1 MDENAVLAAVRDLV
15 TREPSLA
22 VVLAQVARLLADAL
36 AADGCLVYRVEA
48 SGELIVAASHPMPL
62 ADRDPLRLP
71 QGFGVTGRVAAD
83 VIPAIL
89 VDDNPR
95 NARHRELLGL
105 QGGDRVSR
113 LCVPARVP
121 EGGCSA
127 VLAVHS
133 HNHREFVESELAL
146 AQRVADLVGLRVRL
160 NGISA
165 AIEEYRNEWKVL
177 AAATVAAQEAER
189 RRMARDLHDG
199 VTQAIASMTFH
210 LSAAEVALADGDIAY
225 VTDQVRAARSLADL
239 AFGETRSAIT
249 GLHSP
254 VLDDLGLAAALTSM
268 ARAVPNLHVEVEA
281 QDLALAEH
289 VCISLFRITQEAV
302 QNVAKHADADK
313 AVVQLFKHGRSVVLS
328 ITDDGRGFEASGQL
342 SGMRRGR
349 PTGSQYGLAGMVE
362 RVHLIGGK
370 LSVTSAPG
378 EGTTVEVTVPNVV

>member
-1 MDENAVLAAVRDLV
+1 VDENAVLAAVRDLV

-127 VLAVHS
+127 VLAVH
-133 HNHREFVESELAL
+133 
-146 AQRVADLVGLRVRL
+146 
-160 NGISA
+160 
-165 AIEEYRNEWKVL
+165 
-177 AAATVAAQEAER
+177 
-189 RRMARDLHDG
+189 
-199 VTQAIASMTFH
+199 
-210 LSAAEVALADGDIAY
+210 
-225 VTDQVRAARSLADL
+225 
-239 AFGETRSAIT
+239 
-249 GLHSP
+249 
-254 VLDDLGLAAALTSM
+254 
-268 ARAVPNLHVEVEA
+268 
-281 QDLALAEH
+281 
-289 VCISLFRITQEAV
+289 
-302 QNVAKHADADK
+302 ADK